1 MANYLLAYTGGS
13 TPETEEA
20 RDAQMAAWGKW
31 FQDLGE
37 AVVDPGNPFG
47 PSKAIAADGSV
58 GDGASSGLTGY
69 SVLAADSL
77 AMAEHAA
84 SHGLIGRAALAEMR
98 REHGQAGKATVIA
111 VDEPAQVAEALDRGA
126 PAEPTPS
133 VTVERCCARPSQPAG
148 ASVSAYRDCSKRCCS
163 RRSACRDSIR
173 TFSQPTLQL
182 SSFSDIGFSV

>member
-1 MANYLLAYTGGS
+1 MASYLLAYTGGS

-77 AMAEHAA
+77 DSATEMAKGSPVFAV
-84 SHGLIGRAALAEMR
+84 GGR
-98 REHGQAGKATVIA
+98 
-111 VDEPAQVAEALDRGA
+111 VDVYE
-126 PAEPTPS
+126 
-133 VTVERCCARPSQPAG
+133 
-148 ASVSAYRDCSKRCCS
+148 
-163 RRSACRDSIR
+163 
-173 TFSQPTLQL
+173 TLE
-182 SSFSDIGFSV
+182 VM

>member
-47 PSKAIAADGSV
+47 PSKAIAADGSI

-77 AMAEHAA
+77 DAATEMAKGSPVFAV
-84 SHGLIGRAALAEMR
+84 G
-98 REHGQAGKATVIA
+98 GK
-111 VDEPAQVAEALDRGA
+111 VDVYE
-126 PAEPTPS
+126 
-133 VTVERCCARPSQPAG
+133 
-148 ASVSAYRDCSKRCCS
+148 
-163 RRSACRDSIR
+163 
-173 TFSQPTLQL
+173 TFE
-182 SSFSDIGFSV
+182 VM